1 MRLASHGKELILS
14 DVCKNCA
21 DGSND
26 LQVIQCNASN
36 GHGYAFGDGYIN
48 ILGKEEEQRRQLV
61 SKNCEGPLV
70 ECRKCE
76 DLGAVSA

>member
-1 MRLASHGKELILS
+1 MKLRHFWIAVFNVCVAANNMPDRMRLASHGKELILS

-36 GHGYAFGDGYIN
+36 VHGYAFGDGYIN
-48 ILGKEEEQRRQLV
+48 ILGKEEEQ
-61 SKNCEGPLV
+61 
-70 ECRKCE
+70 
-76 DLGAVSA
+76 